1 MKYTK
6 VCNHLVVLVLITHS
20 FQIYG
25 RNEADNYTHEPATIM
40 PVARAAALPFD
51 EKTLSFSFK
60 EEPLVDIISMVARA
74 RGNNII
80 LPAGADSITSKV
92 TLQID
97 TPLTVPAAWDMLQTI
112 LDAAGYSI
120 VLRGSMYAIVKNSK
134 SLIKEPVPLYINVPE
149 DQLPNTDQRIR
160 YLYYLAN
167 IQISQEQ
174 NSELDVILQGFLS
187 ETGIYKTDPKTNG
200 VLMIDKASS
209 IKAAMKALGALDQ
222 TTFREKLEPLKL
234 HYVSAEVVA
243 QLFEGDLFRADRDPQ
258 RYGVRDKRPIE
269 DASYFSRQV
278 RVIAEGRTNTLFILG
293 REQPVMKV
301 KKFIEDYID
310 TRPET
315 GQSILHVYQLQ
326 YLDAAEFAPV
336 LESIVKSTRYQA
348 TGQSVAEQKQ
358 SGVERFFEGVIIK
371 TDKPQRSD
379 GGDATGAIK
388 YSGGNKL
395 IIAAKNDDWKVI
407 KPLIEDLD
415 KPQRTV
421 IIEVLIVDLTADD
434 ARLLGTSLRNPLALP
449 TPLGVDLQTVH
460 ITPAP
465 ILNPNDANGVPIVAT
480 STLATDLLL
489 DNSLPPAT
497 RTLNFAEI
505 AAANSTLISISD
517 SSNGQT
523 WGIMQLLQNFLHS
536 KILSHPHVVAINNRM
551 AKIVV
556 GEQRLLQGEA
566 VSAVAPII
574 KRELQN
580 ANLEVQ
586 ITPRISSSDSVSL
599 KVFIDL
605 TEFIAG
611 GSNARVTRNIT
622 TIAEVHTGSV
632 LALGGLIR
640 VDTQAGLSETP
651 ILSRIPI
658 FGWLFKRRNARN
670 IKTNLTV
677 FISPTI
683 VEPRLRSGVG
693 EYTVDHLNIAQRYSQ
708 DGDLF
713 DGLRDPITR
722 FFFKAP
728 DNDKRLVR
736 DFLAKDEFKVTES
749 VLAQY
754 GFEGQANAP
763 TSMYDIVPEAEP
775 VEIETSKIAASQEDE
790 TEIPKERENFLEG
803 EAPVV
808 APVIRTEP
816 QVAKL
821 DRKSELK
828 KLLQGVEN
836 PLTQIVV

>member
-6 VCNHLVVLVLITHS
+6 VCNHLVVLVLITHC
-20 FQIYG
+20 FQADS

-40 PVARAAALPFD
+40 PVARATDIPFD

-60 EEPLVDIISMVARA
+60 EEPLVDIITMVARA

-80 LPAGADSITSKV
+80 LPAGADAITSKV

-112 LDAAGYSI
+112 LDAAGYSV

-134 SLIKEPVPLYINVPE
+134 SLTKEPVPLYINVPE
-149 DQLPNTDQRIR
+149 DQLPNTDQHIR

-209 IKAAMKALGALDQ
+209 IKATLKALGALDQ

-336 LESIVKSTRYQA
+336 LENIVKSSRYQA

-358 SGVERFFEGVIIK
+358 GGVERSFEGVIIK

-379 GGDATGAIK
+379 GGDATGAVK

-407 KPLIEDLD
+407 MPIIEDLD

-449 TPLGVDLQTVH
+449 TPLGVDLQTTHV
-460 ITPAP
+460 TGTA
-465 ILNPNDANGVPIVAT
+465 ILNTPTTIPT

-489 DNSLPPAT
+489 QPSLPPVAPVT
-497 RTLNFAEI
+497 NFA
-505 AAANSTLISISD
+505 AVADADSTLISISD

-523 WGIMQLLQNFLHS
+523 WGIMQLLQNFVHS
-536 KILSHPHVVAINNRM
+536 KILSHPHVVATNNRM
-551 AKIVV
+551 ATITV

-580 ANLEVQ
+580 ANLEVK

-599 KVFIDL
+599 KIQIDI

-611 GSNARVTRNIT
+611 TSNARVTRNIA

-640 VDTQAGLSETP
+640 VDTQTGLRDTP
-651 ILSRIPI
+651 ILSQIPI

-693 EYTVDHLNIAQRYSQ
+693 EYTIDHLNVAQRYSQ
-708 DGDLF
+708 DGELF

-722 FFFKAP
+722 FFFKEP
-728 DNDKRLVR
+728 DNDKKLVR
-736 DFLAKDEFKVTES
+736 DFLEKDEFKVTES

-754 GFEGQANAP
+754 GFEKSGTSSSNAHDAVP
-763 TSMYDIVPEAEP
+763 GSDIVEMNTDAAEITDSS
-775 VEIETSKIAASQEDE
+775 ESDDSDE
-790 TEIPKERENFLEG
+790 TETHHVRENFLEG
-803 EAPVV
+803 ETKVV
-808 APVIRTEP
+808 APVIIAEP
-816 QVAKL
+816 PIAKL
-821 DRKSELK
+821 NRTSELK
-828 KLLQGVEN
+828 KLLQGVDN
-836 PLTQIVV
+836 PLRPA